1 MRSSSQQVNQ
11 SADRGN
17 KGDVSKFVLRGFQ
30 YLIDL
35 LALSAAYWAAFALR
49 FEFDF
54 TIETLKLL
62 LFTWP
67 YVIILKFSLLFL
79 TGVPN
84 FAWRYVGLRELAR
97 IVTALGAATGAL
109 VVLRVV
115 GPIFGGYFKFVT
127 IPFGVLGMDFALG
140 ILGVAGVRVVRRVI
154 AERQERRNHAC
165 PATERKRSLLI
176 GAGRAGVMVA
186 KEVEQNPQMGID
198 VVGFIDDDPLKI
210 GAVIQGRKV
219 LGDTA
224 SLAQIAAARKAD
236 QAIITI
242 ASASGAAIRNIV
254 NLCEKIDLPV
264 KIIPGIYEI
273 LQGKVGITRIREVTI
288 EDLLGREAVELDLD
302 AIGRFLRG
310 KRVMVTG
317 AGGSIGAELCRQ
329 VARFNPEQLV
339 LLEQAENPLFD
350 IDSELRRDFQNLDAV
365 PVIADICDS
374 HRVDV
379 VFSRHRPH
387 VVFHAAA
394 HKHVPM
400 MEWNPG
406 EALKNNVF
414 GTKKVADAA
423 DRYGVE
429 AFVMISTD
437 KAVNPTSVMGA
448 SKRVAEVYV
457 QTLARKSKTKFVA
470 VRFGNVLGSAG
481 SVIPT
486 FKEQIRRGG
495 PVTVT
500 HPEMKRYFMTI
511 PEACRLVMEAAAM
524 GQGGEIFVLD
534 MGEPVKI
541 ADLARD
547 LIRLSGFSEEE
558 IPIVYT
564 GVRPGEKLFEELS
577 TRGEN
582 MNRTRHPKIFIG
594 RIAEYPY
601 PKVVEALA
609 TISAVTDATTREE
622 AAAALRTLVPEMLD
636 PADPTVSGPAHAVQ
650 PSDTV
655 H

>member
-1 MRSSSQQVNQ
+1 MSR
-11 SADRGN
+11 
-17 KGDVSKFVLRGFQ
+17 FVIRGFQ
-30 YLIDL
+30 ILVDL
-35 LALSAAYWAAFALR
+35 VILSGAYWLAFGLR
-49 FEFDF
+49 FEFGLVLD
-54 TIETLKLL
+54 EYKLL
-62 LFTWP
+62 VFTWP
-67 YVIILKFSLLFL
+67 YVLFL
-79 TGVPN
+79 KLGVLTAFGVPSL
-84 FAWRYVGLRELAR
+84 AWRYIGLREVAR
-97 IVTALGAATGAL
+97 IFTALGAATATL
-109 VVLRVV
+109 VGLRIL
-115 GPIFGGYFKFVT
+115 GPSLGGYFKFVT
-127 IPFGVLGMDFALG
+127 IPFGVLGADLALSV
-140 ILGVAGVRVVRRVI
+140 LGVAGVRVARRWL
-154 AERQERRNHAC
+154 AER
-165 PATERKRSLLI
+165 TERKARTCDPSDKKQTLLI

-186 KEVEQNPQMGID
+186 KEVEQNPQMGIQ

-210 GAVIQGRKV
+210 GTVIQGKKI
-219 LGDTA
+219 LGDSA
-224 SLAQIAAARKAD
+224 SLAKIAKERCAE

-242 ASASGAAIRNIV
+242 ASASGATIRKIV
-254 NLCEKIDLPV
+254 AMCEKAALPV

-273 LQGKVGITRIREVTI
+273 LQGKVGISRIREVTI
-288 EDLLGREAVELDLD
+288 EDLLGREAVELDLE
-302 AIGRFLRG
+302 AIGKFLRG
-310 KRVMVTG
+310 KRVLVTG
-317 AGGSIGAELCRQ
+317 AGGSIGSELCRQ
-329 VARFNPEQLV
+329 VARFDPEQII

-350 IDSELRRDFQNLDAV
+350 IDNELRREHPNLDAV
-365 PVIADICDS
+365 PVIADVCDS
-374 HRVDV
+374 HRVDL
-379 VFSRHRPH
+379 VFSRFRPQ

-423 DRYGVE
+423 DRFGAE

-437 KAVNPTSVMGA
+437 KAVNPTSIMGA
-448 SKRVAEVYV
+448 SKRVAEIYV
-457 QTLARKSKTKFVA
+457 QALARQSKTKFVA

-500 HPEMKRYFMTI
+500 HPDMKRYFMTI
-511 PEACRLVMEAAAM
+511 PEACQLVMEAATM

-547 LIRLSGFSEEE
+547 LIRLSGFAEED
-558 IPIVYT
+558 IPIIFT

-577 TRGEN
+577 TKGEN
-582 MNRTRHPKIFIG
+582 MACTRHPKIYIG

-601 PKVVEALA
+601 PKVVENLA
-609 TISAVTDATTREE
+609 VIAGVTDATTREE
-622 AAAALRTLVPEMLD
+622 AVAALRTCVPEMCEPEGSRLATPTR
-636 PADPTVSGPAHAVQ
+636 PAQ